1 MDKRIKHAIMDIMQ
15 NENNLEQE
23 FVIDLLKKM
32 APKLDVENLKEKEY
46 KRMANS
52 LICSFKDETGV
63 RDIFV
68 ITNNDLMTEYI
79 NVSRS
84 KEVEDLN
91 KVRTRLENNI
101 NGNKKSLKKVESR
114 LFLIENQM
122 SIADIARN
130 EDAL

>member
-32 APKLDVENLKEKEY
+32 TPKLDVENLKEKEY